1 MGRPKLAPGEAHSE
15 RVVVHLRSED
25 LAKLARW
32 AQVQGVRIG
41 ELAREI
47 LEIFHAQGV
56 HREAIG
62 AVILFQEAAEQ
73 ERVTA
78 DLVRRLQ
85 DFLMKARTNP
95 KLRFKQKE

>member
-47 LEIFHAQGV
+47 LERA
-56 HREAIG
+56 
-62 AVILFQEAAEQ
+62 L
-73 ERVTA
+73 
-78 DLVRRLQ
+78 RR
-85 DFLMKARTNP
+85 RN
-95 KLRFKQKE
+95 E